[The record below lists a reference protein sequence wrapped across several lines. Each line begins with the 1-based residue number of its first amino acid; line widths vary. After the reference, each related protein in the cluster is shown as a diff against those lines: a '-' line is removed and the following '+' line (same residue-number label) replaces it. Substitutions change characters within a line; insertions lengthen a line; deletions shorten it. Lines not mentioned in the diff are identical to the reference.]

1 MKKKKLLF
9 IPLALS
15 FLLVGC
21 GPSGE
26 ETENSSESPASSS
39 SASSSEATVTITLLD
54 EEGKSAGT
62 LFIGET
68 LSLIVSTTNVPSGE
82 SVTLASSDASIASVT
97 SAGKVTALKAG
108 KATISASFGA
118 VKAEYEV
125 TVPAKTIVIEGE
137 GAVKVGATINVKAVT
152 AGTKATDFVWT
163 SDNEEVA
170 TVVGNDENATIT
182 GVKAGKANI
191 KVTLGDVDTSL
202 EVVVTNVDVEGVSI
216 LHKEEIGALP
226 LRRTLQLEAAVSPDN
241 ATFKNVT
248 WESDHPE
255 IASVSENGLVTGE
268 AMGVATITAKAGEKS
283 DSVTVTIGAPVIK
296 AEEINNLPASYAAKV
311 TRTYDKEL
319 PLDGTLENPYS
330 FETEETTIGTGDNII
345 TLPMMTAKVDYF
357 PATGSAG
364 CNIRFTIN
372 EPGKYML
379 FSYGGYV
386 AGSTSDKLDPKIANV
401 YSLNESGET
410 TVLSGTMNDDYGSG
424 TNATVNSK
432 AFGGKYCAT
441 TWDFCLEQ
449 TLEPGNYIAN
459 LTLGYNKGD
468 YKFGIVNVSTDE
480 DGAMTIGESA
490 TGYPTTVV
498 TNDNYAF
505 HYLQGSTLFEDNLQG
520 GLFVVDDTVREL
532 THKPE
537 EDEYVYDDDASELSV
552 AQFTSLYSWESL
564 LTDSAFVF
572 EGTNDDGDED
582 TYVAD
587 LTAIAEDSSIAAFV
601 GSLGIE
607 DELLDK
613 MSLTINVTD
622 GTAALGIK
630 FAGATDFAPVTIEE
644 IDALPEGIVITH
656 HNVNNGGVAGS
667 DSGIDQE
674 W

>member
-21 GPSGE
+21 GPNGE
-26 ETENSSESPASSS
+26 ETGNSSESPTPSSS
-39 SASSSEATVTITLLD
+39 VSSSEATVTITLLD
-54 EEGKSAGT
+54 QEGKNAGT

-68 LSLIVSTTNVPSGE
+68 LDLVVTATNVPSGE

-170 TVVGNDENATIT
+170 TVVGNGENATIT

-216 LHKEEIGALP
+216 LHKEEIGTLP
-226 LRRTLQLEAAVSPDN
+226 LRRTLQLETAVSPDD

-255 IASVSENGLVTGE
+255 IASISENGLVTGE

-283 DSVTVTIGAPVIK
+283 DSVTITIGAPVIK

-319 PLDGTLENPYS
+319 PLDGTLESPMP
-330 FETEETTIGTGDNII
+330 FDTEDFTFGEGGAATVI
-345 TLPMMTAKVDYF
+345 PMMPIKADDIPTTYSVGYH
-357 PATGSAG
+357 
-364 CNIRFTIN
+364 IRFTITN
-372 EPGKYML
+372 PGKYML
-379 FSYGGYV
+379 FSYGGYT
-386 AGSTSDKLDPKIANV
+386 STSSKIDPKIMAL
-401 YSLNESGET
+401 YSLDEEGAATEISNST
-410 TVLSGTMNDDYGSG
+410 NDDYGSG
-424 TNATVNSK
+424 SYATADSK
-432 AFGGKYCAT
+432 AFGGKYCFT
-441 TWDFCLEQ
+441 SYDFCLEK
-449 TLEPGNYIAN
+449 TLDAGSYVVKVGLGGGRGDFKLGIA
-459 LTLGYNKGD
+459 G
-468 YKFGIVNVSTDE
+468 VSTDQA
-480 DGAMTIGESA
+480 GTMTIGESA
-490 TGYPTTVV
+490 TGYSTTVV
-498 TNDNYAF
+498 ANDDYTF

-552 AQFTSLYSWESL
+552 AQFTSLYSWESF
-564 LTDSAFVF
+564 LTDPAFVF

-582 TYVAD
+582 TYIAN

-613 MSLTINVTD
+613 MSLTINITE

-630 FAGATDFAPVTIEE
+630 FAGATDFAPVTIKE

-656 HNVNNGGVAGS
+656 HNVNNGGEAGS

>member
-9 IPLALS
+9 IPFALS
-15 FLLVGC
+15 FLLAGC
-21 GPSGE
+21 GPNGE
-26 ETENSSESPASSS
+26 GTGNSSESPTPSSS
-39 SASSSEATVTITLLD
+39 VGSSEATVTITLLD
-54 EEGKSAGT
+54 QGGKNAGT

-68 LSLIVSTTNVPSGE
+68 LDLVVTATNVPSGE
-82 SVTLASSDASIASVT
+82 SVTLTSSDASIATVT
-97 SAGKVTALKAG
+97 SEGKVTALKAG

-118 VKAEYEV
+118 IKAEYEV
-125 TVPAKTIVIEGE
+125 TVPAKTIAIEGE
-137 GAVKVGATINVKAVT
+137 GAVKVGATINVKAVI

-170 TVVGNDENATIT
+170 TVVGNGGNATIT

-202 EVVVTNVDVEGVSI
+202 EVIVTNVDVEGVSI
-216 LHKEEIGALP
+216 LRKEEIGTLP
-226 LRRTLQLEAAVSPDN
+226 LHRTLQLEAVISPDN

-319 PLDGTLENPYS
+319 PLDGTLDNPMS
-330 FETEETTIGTGDNII
+330 FTTEDFTFGEGDAATVI
-345 TLPMMTAKVDYF
+345 PMMSIKADDIPTTYSVGYH
-357 PATGSAG
+357 
-364 CNIRFTIN
+364 IRFTVTN
-372 EPGKYML
+372 PGKYML
-379 FSYGGYV
+379 FSYGGLV
-386 AGSTSDKLDPKIANV
+386 SGSTSKIDPKIMAL
-401 YSLNESGET
+401 YSLDEE
-410 TVLSGTMNDDYGSG
+410 GTATEVPDSTNDDYTGRPSS
-424 TNATVNSK
+424 TTDSK
-432 AFGGKYCAT
+432 AFGAKYCKNDY
-441 TWDFCLEQ
+441 DFCLEK
-449 TLEPGNYIAN
+449 TLSVGNYVAKVG
-459 LTLGYNKGD
+459 LGSGRGD
-468 YKFGIVNVSTDE
+468 FKFGIVGFTTDE
-480 DGAMTIGESA
+480 AGAMTIGESA

-498 TNDNYAF
+498 TNDDYAF

-532 THKPE
+532 TYKSE
-537 EDEYVYDDDASELSV
+537 EDEYIYDDDASELNV
-552 AQFTSLYSWESL
+552 AQFTLLYSWESF

-572 EGTNDDGDED
+572 EGTNDSGDED

-587 LTAIAEDSSIAAFV
+587 LTAVAEDSSIAAFV

-607 DELLDK
+607 DGLLDK
-613 MSLTINVTD
+613 MSLTINVTE

-630 FAGATDFAPVTIEE
+630 FAGATDFAPVAIEE

-656 HNVNNGGVAGS
+656 HNVNNGGEAGS
-667 DSGIDQE
+667 DSGIGQE